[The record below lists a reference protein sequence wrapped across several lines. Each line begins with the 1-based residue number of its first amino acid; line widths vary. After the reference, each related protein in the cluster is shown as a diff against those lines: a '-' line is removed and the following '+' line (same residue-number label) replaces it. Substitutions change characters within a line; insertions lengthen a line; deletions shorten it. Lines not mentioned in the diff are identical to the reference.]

1 LQVLASNRRVAL
13 SSLQA
18 ALETWRVGRTLP
30 ALDHAADGGWVYND
44 RASLTQ
50 DLVTCM
56 SVAAGREISQGQ
68 AIVLGRLADD
78 EAAVTAGDF
87 RELWRRFLACM
98 NLYQWCDSFTMW
110 TTSEARNGRAPDLP
124 LIPHIRLDS
133 AWMHVVAQTTA
144 AVRPYLST
152 LSAAGI
158 PVPRVEYY
166 HDHLADD
173 LFAELAWPDL
183 DRPVAVLVGDQAAFA
198 SQWQEGGWMVV
209 TLGDLQAHGVTW
221 LVEMI
226 SARVVGA

>member
-1 LQVLASNRRVAL
+1 
-13 SSLQA
+13 
-18 ALETWRVGRTLP
+18 
-30 ALDHAADGGWVYND
+30 
-44 RASLTQ
+44 
-50 DLVTCM
+50 
-56 SVAAGREISQGQ
+56 
-68 AIVLGRLADD
+68 
-78 EAAVTAGDF
+78 
-87 RELWRRFLACM
+87 M

-110 TTSEARNGRAPDLP
+110 TTSEAQNGTAPDLP
-124 LIPHIRLDS
+124 LTSHIRLDS
-133 AWMHVVAQTTA
+133 AWMYVIAQSTA
-144 AVRPYLST
+144 AVRLYLPA

-183 DRPVAVLVGDQAAFA
+183 AQPVAVLVGDQAAFA

-226 SARVVGA
+226 SARVVGV